1 MRMMTFR
8 ADNVAGAMAKVQAA
22 MGDDAVIISTR
33 RRRGRGGAVEVI
45 AAVDQQRDSAE
56 AEALEARL
64 EADLMARLMGPA
76 QPPQDLDLDPDMAGL
91 PAGQSRIE
99 AALRFHNLPPSITD
113 MLSRAADAQDDEN
126 AEQALANS
134 LDNVLRFAALPDT
147 PRRSLLLIG
156 PPGSGKTSAVVRL
169 AARAALAGTPVQ
181 LVTADTLKTGATSQI
196 RAVAEVLGQP
206 LIEAR
211 DRGSLAERLGAG
223 ATTSTAVIDTPGTNP
238 FDSAAC
244 AHLRE
249 IISWVDADPVL
260 VLASGADPVE
270 AGEMARIFADLGAH
284 KMIVTRMD
292 VARRLGGVITAARA
306 GGLAISDGSFSP
318 YVAEGLRPLT
328 PITLSRLMLGAPYI
342 GDSALLANEKAAE

>member
-8 ADNVAGAMAKVQAA
+8 ADSVTDAMAKVQAA
-22 MGDDAVIISTR
+22 LGDEAVIISTR
-33 RRRGRGGAVEVI
+33 RRRGRGGAVEVT
-45 AAVDQQRDSAE
+45 AAVDRQTDSAE

-76 QPPQDLDLDPDMAGL
+76 QPFPDLDLDLAGRVE
-91 PAGQSRIE
+91 GQSRID
-99 AALRFHNLPPSITD
+99 AALRFHNLPPAIGD
-113 MLSRAADAQDDEN
+113 MLGRAAGAQDDAD

-134 LDNVLRFAALPDT
+134 LDNALRFAALPDA

-181 LVTADTLKTGATSQI
+181 LVTADSLKTGAASQI
-196 RAVAEVLGQP
+196 RAIAEVLGQP

-211 DRGSLAERLGAG
+211 DSGSLAQPHGTGAK
-223 ATTSTAVIDTPGTNP
+223 ASPAVIDTPGTNP

-244 AHLRE
+244 SHLRE
-249 IISWVDADPVL
+249 IISWADAEPVL
-260 VLASGADPVE
+260 VMASGVDAVE
-270 AGEMARIFADLGAH
+270 AGEMARIFADLGAR
-284 KMIVTRMD
+284 KMIVTRLD
-292 VARRLGGVITAARA
+292 ASRRLGGVITAARA

-328 PITLSRLMLGAPYI
+328 PLTLSRLMLGASFT
-342 GDSALLANEKAAE
+342 GDSALLANEQAAE

>member
-8 ADNVAGAMAKVQAA
+8 ADSVTDAMAKVQAA
-22 MGDDAVIISTR
+22 LGDEAVIISTR
-33 RRRGRGGAVEVI
+33 RRRGRGGAVEVT
-45 AAVDQQRDSAE
+45 AAVDRQDDSAE

-76 QPPQDLDLDPDMAGL
+76 QPFPDLDLEMTGAL
-91 PAGQSRIE
+91 EGQSRIE
-99 AALRFHNLPPSITD
+99 AALRFHNLPPSIME
-113 MLSRAADAQDDEN
+113 MLGRAAGAQDDED

-134 LDNVLRFAALPDT
+134 LDNVLRFAALPDA

-169 AARAALAGTPVQ
+169 AARATLAGTPLQ

-196 RAVAEVLGQP
+196 RAIAEVLGQT

-211 DRGSLAERLGAG
+211 DGSSLAGLQHAG
-223 ATTSTAVIDTPGTNP
+223 AATSPAVIDTPGTNP
-238 FDSAAC
+238 FDSTAC

-249 IISWVDADPVL
+249 IIAAVDADPVL
-260 VLASGADPVE
+260 VLAAGADAGE
-270 AGEMARIFADLGAH
+270 AGEMARIFAGLGAR

-292 VARRLGGVITAARA
+292 ASRRLGGVITAASA
-306 GGLAISDGSFSP
+306 GQLALSDGSFSP

-328 PITLSRLMLGAPYI
+328 PLTLSRLMLGAPHT
-342 GDSALLANEKAAE
+342 GDSALLANEQAAE